1 MAWPNGTQLLSLTS
15 QIGTSTACPIPPIIR
30 GSWFSWENGQNTLTE
45 INAESMS
52 RKGFCV
58 AMMEEYHVNYTFVFK
73 ENTCY
78 HCVKLIVRTVNI
90 LEKIESGC
98 VNLPQ
103 GVEPTLERVCRGLNP
118 DQQLV
123 TLFSENPIPVNCR
136 SSLEG
141 VWQFAYQNRFRFT
154 GECDHPEAQIRSCQ
168 TAGTQFLITNQKFNI
183 TYKKCTGMTG
193 TFDGVVEYSC
203 LGDWFVDK
211 NHFFAVSNTKESR
224 KDEKYRCFLKNR
236 DDDLYLGVSI
246 TAECNTLKTVE
257 RSPERLRV
265 TPVKSEV
272 VEPGCHMPQNFSG
285 DWINTA
291 NIDADIFINET
302 HIIETW
308 YPDEGR
314 YRKTIYVCRE
324 QRDTRYMMARLT
336 VDGWPRHPPSLLP
349 GPLHNHVL
357 KAVHDEFISVLGAKE
372 NSASIGS
379 RDGHYPFN
387 LHAPMGSPCF
397 SHWTRPGSSGGKCHH
412 SSHSTAIYPNS
423 HRDFTLLGL
432 YPTSH
437 RDFTLPGLYPTSHRD
452 FTLPGL
458 YPTSHRDF
466 TLPGLYPT
474 SHRDFTLPG
483 LYPTSHR
490 DFTLPG
496 LYPTSHRDF
505 TLPGLYPTSHR
516 DFTLPGLY
524 PTSHRDFTLPG
535 LYPTSHRDFTLPGLY
550 PTSHRDFTLP
560 GLYPTSHR
568 DFTLPGLYPTSHRDF
583 TLPGLYPTSHRDF
596 TLPGLYPTSH
606 RDFTLPGLYP
616 TSHRDFTLPGLYP
629 TSHRDFTL
637 PGLYPTSHRDFTLP
651 GLYPTSPPFPP
662 FTCPCHHGM
671 VYARRAGKA
680 HRRKTLKKTSPVKQ
694 YSTRGLIS
702 YNPDC
707 INRTSERPHSAP
719 TSPRVSALE
728 ICNSSPRLPLSP
740 TTQPPPTPIS
750 PLSPEGYYV
759 HHLATPQPAYVFSPI
774 SLPYPHPQDPRDR
787 YLITKASRKLQFHQK
802 DYVCFDFV
810 PQHHNIIRY
819 RRGVAVIIDDF
830 HTVCSWVQFKN
841 EVAWKYS
848 LYLAKNPIPVRC
860 PIAGKFNFTQKGEV
874 PFETRILGGVTL
886 SPRPNIYCKQNIS
899 DFSVC
904 DTDQKEVSIDETYC
918 LSVDYLGRPVD
929 IYTEE
934 QVRNKT
940 LSLTMFCPLTGDPD
954 YRMKC
959 IGFWKENLKSYLIT
973 YDELDPF
980 SKYRCW
986 VYQRADLNRVLISQA
1001 IGPFCDLKQ
1010 DVTSWNSSE
1019 GASVALEMQEY
1030 ERERDQCPMYF
1041 DDGTNPWLQT
1051 ENYIKV
1057 FHFGYYAGANLVF
1070 NSTLCLVLALMFYM
1084 CAWRRMFV

>member
-1 MAWPNGTQLLSLTS
+1 MQLSRVV
-15 QIGTSTACPIPPIIR
+15 GTSTACPIPPIIR

-336 VDGWPRHPPSLLP
+336 VDG
-349 GPLHNHVL
+349 
-357 KAVHDEFISVLGAKE
+357 
-372 NSASIGS
+372 
-379 RDGHYPFN
+379 
-387 LHAPMGSPCF
+387 C
-397 SHWTRPGSSGGKCHH
+397 
-412 SSHSTAIYPNS
+412 
-423 HRDFTLLGL
+423 
-432 YPTSH
+432 
-437 RDFTLPGLYPTSHRD
+437 
-452 FTLPGL
+452 
-458 YPTSHRDF
+458 
-466 TLPGLYPT
+466 
-474 SHRDFTLPG
+474 
-483 LYPTSHR
+483 
-490 DFTLPG
+490 
-496 LYPTSHRDF
+496 
-505 TLPGLYPTSHR
+505 
-516 DFTLPGLY
+516 
-524 PTSHRDFTLPG
+524 
-535 LYPTSHRDFTLPGLY
+535 
-550 PTSHRDFTLP
+550 
-560 GLYPTSHR
+560 
-568 DFTLPGLYPTSHRDF
+568 
-583 TLPGLYPTSHRDF
+583 
-596 TLPGLYPTSH
+596 
-606 RDFTLPGLYP
+606 
-616 TSHRDFTLPGLYP
+616 
-629 TSHRDFTL
+629 
-637 PGLYPTSHRDFTLP
+637 
-651 GLYPTSPPFPP
+651 
-662 FTCPCHHGM
+662 
-671 VYARRAGKA
+671 
-680 HRRKTLKKTSPVKQ
+680 
-694 YSTRGLIS
+694 
-702 YNPDC
+702 
-707 INRTSERPHSAP
+707 
-719 TSPRVSALE
+719 
-728 ICNSSPRLPLSP
+728 
-740 TTQPPPTPIS
+740 
-750 PLSPEGYYV
+750 
-759 HHLATPQPAYVFSPI
+759 
-774 SLPYPHPQDPRDR
+774 
-787 YLITKASRKLQFHQK
+787 QK

-848 LYLAKNPIPVRC
+848 LYLGELPASVVVGYFRETKNPIPVRC

-929 IYTEE
+929 IYSKYQWCGFESDNYLAFPAEE
-934 QVRNKT
+934 QLRNKT
-940 LSLTMFCPLTGDPD
+940 HSLTMFCPLTGDPD

-1030 ERERDQCPMYF
+1030 ERETHHQLETSPECNRD
-1041 DDGTNPWLQT
+1041 D
-1051 ENYIKV
+1051 
-1057 FHFGYYAGANLVF
+1057 
-1070 NSTLCLVLALMFYM
+1070 
-1084 CAWRRMFV
+1084 